1 MTDTVLTGAALIASA
16 YPARYYAQYDR
27 SATGI
32 TLVTGLVDTQADDAR
47 INALPAAADMI
58 ALTPAQ
64 WSLAQR
70 AQSIHV
76 QDGKLLH
83 PARYY
88 ASFDLSAAQ
97 PTPVLGWYDTWA
109 MSNVANVPAASD
121 MIAVTEKDW
130 DDITAFRKSNGR
142 GVQDGKII
150 DYTPPVPLSVQA
162 QAEQSWIQQ
171 QESRAFVRGQ
181 KFTAEM
187 LAYADAI
194 EAIAEGTDTASTR
207 LPDRPATI
215 MS

>member
-1 MTDTVLTGAALIASA
+1 MTEAALTGAALIASA

-27 SATGI
+27 AATGI
-32 TLVTGLVDTQADDAR
+32 TLVTGLVDVQADDAK
-47 INALPAAADMI
+47 INTLPAAADMT
-58 ALTPAQ
+58 ALTPEQ
-64 WSLAQR
+64 WALAQQ
-70 AQSIHV
+70 APFIHM
-76 QDGKLLH
+76 QNGKLVH

-109 MSNVANVPAASD
+109 MSNVASVPAATD
-121 MIAVTEKDW
+121 MISVSARDW
-130 DDITAFRKSNGR
+130 ADITAFRKPNGR

-150 DYTPPVPLSVQA
+150 DYTPPVPLSALA
-162 QAEQSWIQQ
+162 QTEQGWIQQ

-194 EAIAEGTDTASTR
+194 EAIADGTDTTSTKLR
-207 LPDRPATI
+207 DRPTNI

>member
-1 MTDTVLTGAALIASA
+1 LTGAALIASA

-27 SATGI
+27 AATGI
-32 TLVTGLVDTQADDAR
+32 TLVTSLVDTQADDAR

-64 WSLAQR
+64 WSLAR
-70 AQSIHV
+70 GAPSIHV

-109 MSNVANVPAASD
+109 MSNVASVPAATD
-121 MIAVTEKDW
+121 MIAVSAGDW
-130 DDITAFRKSNGR
+130 ADITTFRKPNGR
-142 GVQDGKII
+142 GVQDGEIV
-150 DYTPPVPLSVQA
+150 DYTPPIPLSVQA
-162 QAEQSWIQQ
+162 QTELAWIQQ

-187 LAYADAI
+187 LAYADTI
-194 EAIAEGTDTASTR
+194 EVIADGTDTTSTK
-207 LPDRPATI
+207 LPDRPANI